1 MKIALCFSG
10 HLRNFNYAIDNIIE
24 NIINPLKNNDENTID
39 IFISTW
45 DKNGLRSNNWQGDI
59 NYINEIENKLK
70 PKIIDIENENRN
82 YFIEN
87 YSSQQY
93 KKFKLCSSDTCSNA
107 SSMWYKVYKSFQL
120 VEKYSKENNIN
131 YDILVRIRP
140 DVIYHNKL
148 DYKTFINNFQN
159 ETIIL
164 PEWHGKYEEINHQIM
179 DQFAIGKYEIMKKYF
194 NTFENILEFIK
205 TDNVIHCGEGF
216 LYGTIQKYNINIKK
230 YKISYS
236 IIRKIIDNKLILD
249 KMV

>member
-1 MKIALCFSG
+1 MRIALCFSG

-45 DKNGLRSNNWQGDI
+45 DKNGLRSNKWQGDI

-70 PKIIDIENENRN
+70 PKIIEIENENRN

-120 VEKYSKENNIN
+120 VVKYSKENNIN

-140 DVIYHNKL
+140 DIIYHNKL
-148 DYKTFINNFQN
+148 DYDTIIKNIKYDK
-159 ETIIL
+159 IIL
-164 PEWHGKYEEINHQIM
+164 PEWHEKYEQVTYKLM
-179 DQFAIGKYEIMKKYF
+179 DHFFIGKYDLIKILF
-194 NTFENILEFIK
+194 NTFNEIPDIIKLNNI
-205 TDNVIHCGEGF
+205 VHSAEGF
-216 LYGTIQKYNINIKK
+216 MYYIISKYNIDIFKM
-230 YKISYS
+230 KISYS
-236 IIRKIIDNKLILD
+236 VIRNIINNNIIYEKII
-249 KMV
+249 